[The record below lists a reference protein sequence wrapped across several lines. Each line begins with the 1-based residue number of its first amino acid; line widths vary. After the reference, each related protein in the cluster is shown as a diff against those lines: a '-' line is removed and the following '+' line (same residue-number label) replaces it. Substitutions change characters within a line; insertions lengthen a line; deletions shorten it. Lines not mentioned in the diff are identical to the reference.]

1 MAQTTAN
8 VVGSVCQTSNRNMD
22 TSEGVI
28 AACEE
33 GDGSA
38 HRASAPDRDV
48 EDIGRPPSTSS
59 DLMTNKAWRTTA
71 KKMHRMVEQI
81 DQEPLGIVIFKWCLI
96 LIGSIMLGVVL
107 FLTGEVIYLWSSG
120 DLKKEQ
126 ELALAILEEN
136 LAANET
142 MVSTSTETFLD
153 Q

>member
-1 MAQTTAN
+1 MN
-8 VVGSVCQTSNRNMD
+8 LSK
-22 TSEGVI
+22 
-28 AACEE
+28 
-33 GDGSA
+33 
-38 HRASAPDRDV
+38 
-48 EDIGRPPSTSS
+48 DILYFSS
-59 DLMTNKAWRTTA
+59 
-71 KKMHRMVEQI
+71 
-81 DQEPLGIVIFKWCLI
+81 
-96 LIGSIMLGVVL
+96 GVVL

>member
-8 VVGSVCQTSNRNMD
+8 LVGSVCQPSNRNMD
-22 TSEGVI
+22 TTTATEAVI
-28 AACEE
+28 SACEE
-33 GDGSA
+33 GDASA

-48 EDIGRPPSTSS
+48 EDIRRPPSTSS

-107 FLTGEVIYLWSSG
+107 FVMGEVIYNYFS
-120 DLKKEQ
+120 KQ
-126 ELALAILEEN
+126 
-136 LAANET
+136 
-142 MVSTSTETFLD
+142 
-153 Q
+153 

>member
-1 MAQTTAN
+1 MHVISCICYRFDPENLLHCTAN
-8 VVGSVCQTSNRNMD
+8 ACSLNFPVQQISLQFTFLQRNKMNL
-22 TSEGVI
+22 SI
-28 AACEE
+28 
-33 GDGSA
+33 
-38 HRASAPDRDV
+38 
-48 EDIGRPPSTSS
+48 DILYFSS
-59 DLMTNKAWRTTA
+59 
-71 KKMHRMVEQI
+71 
-81 DQEPLGIVIFKWCLI
+81 
-96 LIGSIMLGVVL
+96 GVVL